1 MVNTRPTFSIIIP
14 TFRRPRQL
22 TDCLTAVAALDYA
35 PDGFEVIVVDDGSPE
50 PLSDVVQP
58 FRDRFALTLLHK
70 ANGGPGSAR
79 NEGAAVARGQFLAF
93 TDDDCQPTPDW
104 LRQLEAGFLKDASR
118 LIGGRVINL
127 LTQNPYSV
135 TSHLIVET
143 AYAFYNRDPR
153 NARFFASNNMA
164 VPADLFRA
172 IGGFDVNF
180 RVASE
185 DREFC
190 NRWLFNAHKMSYVP
204 DAVVLHAHWLTLRG
218 FCRLHFNYGRGA
230 RRFHRVRVLREPGH
244 LRQELKFHT
253 HFLRFLR
260 APLSQLPRKRAA
272 AVCALLLLWELVNA
286 AGFLYEKGR
295 SFIAPTA

>member
-50 PLSDVVQP
+50 PLSDVVRP
-58 FRDRFALTLLHK
+58 FRDRLNLTFLHK
-70 ANGGPGSAR
+70 VNGGPGSAR

-93 TDDDCQPTPDW
+93 TDDDCRPTADW
-104 LRQLEAGFLKDASR
+104 LRQLEACFLKDASR

-127 LTQNPYSV
+127 LTHNPYSV
-135 TSHLIVET
+135 TSQLIVET
-143 AYAFYNRDPR
+143 AYAYYNRDPQD
-153 NARFFASNNMA
+153 ARFFASNNMA
-164 VPADLFRA
+164 VSADLFRV

-180 RVASE
+180 RIASE

-190 NRWLFNAHKMSYVP
+190 NRWLLSDHKMTYAP
-204 DAVVLHAHWLTLRG
+204 DAVVLHAHWLTLRS

-244 LRQELKFHT
+244 PRQELKFHA

-260 APLSQLPRKRAA
+260 VPLSQLPRKRAA
-272 AVCALLLLWELVNA
+272 AVCALLVLWELANA
-286 AGFLYEKGR
+286 AGFLYEKGL
-295 SFIAPTA
+295 SFTTPTA